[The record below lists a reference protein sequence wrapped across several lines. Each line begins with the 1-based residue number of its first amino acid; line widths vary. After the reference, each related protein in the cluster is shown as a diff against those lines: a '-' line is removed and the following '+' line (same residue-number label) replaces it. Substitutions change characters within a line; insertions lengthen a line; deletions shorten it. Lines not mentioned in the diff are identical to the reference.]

1 MGKHGH
7 QCRQRSA
14 QGYARVHDADGGAA
28 PLFADRLGAQ
38 GDQVGQG
45 GAQAQAGHQTCQ
57 EQLRVAVDIGGP
69 ERKQAKQDDRRHQ
82 YLLASDAVGQPATKE
97 RARQQAD
104 NAGAEYPAKH
114 LRVQGKALAQSRR
127 RRAG

>member
-1 MGKHGH
+1 MFTGKHRH
-7 QCRQRSA
+7 HRRECTA
-14 QGYARVHDADGGAA
+14 QGNSAIHDADGGAA
-28 PLFADRLGAQ
+28 VAYADGFGAQ

-114 LRVQGKALAQSRR
+114 LRVQGKALA
-127 RRAG
+127 